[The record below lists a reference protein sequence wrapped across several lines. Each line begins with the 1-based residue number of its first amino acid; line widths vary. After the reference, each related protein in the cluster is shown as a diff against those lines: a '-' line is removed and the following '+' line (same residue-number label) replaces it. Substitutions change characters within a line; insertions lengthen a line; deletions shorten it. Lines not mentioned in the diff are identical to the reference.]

1 MEATSDSIWVLRTP
15 GGGGVLLEKLSRGVR
30 HASKNPYPIYDQYLR
45 FFPTLFMTWPKIWYP
60 IYDLSTQLP

>member
-45 FFPTLFMTWPKIWYP
+45 FFPTLFMT
-60 IYDLSTQLP
+60 